1 MSRQENRAG
10 LYLTVI
16 FHLTVIIV
24 LLLYSIDTTLRR
36 EESFVLDFSKQEEIE
51 KREKEEVMKKDI
63 SQKLEEMIAAAR
75 QQTAGQI
82 RNIAVDAGSQLRDDR
97 GTDADQLYKDAEK
110 LARELRNGQ
119 KDGIEE
125 NAQDETVEMQHQKK
139 PDNSSQKAYSGPS
152 VLSYTLDGRKA
163 SHLPIPAYRCYG
175 AGDVTV
181 IITVNPQGQ
190 VTNAQIMD
198 EISSP
203 DDCLRKFA
211 IRAAR
216 LSRFSAS
223 STAPAKQTGEI
234 TYRFSFISKSIV
246 VSSEANAKL
255 AGRTVNGTL
264 PRPSYEGQESGKVV
278 VDIWVDKIGRAHV

>member
-1 MSRQENRAG
+1 MSNQENRAG

-24 LLLYSIDTTLRR
+24 LLLYSIDSTIRK

-51 KREKEEVMKKDI
+51 RREKEEVMKQDI
-63 SQKLEEMIAAAR
+63 SRRLEDMIAAAR
-75 QQTAGQI
+75 QQTSGQI
-82 RNIAVDAGSQLRDDR
+82 RNIAVDAGGQLKDDR
-97 GTDADQLYKDAEK
+97 GTDADQLYKDAAR
-110 LARELRNGQ
+110 LARELKNGQ

-125 NAQDETVEMQHQKK
+125 DARDETVEMQHQNK
-139 PDNSSQKAYSGPS
+139 PDNIQQKAYSGPS

-190 VTNAQIMD
+190 VINAQIMD
-198 EISSP
+198 EISSA

-211 IRAAR
+211 VRAAR

-223 STAPAKQTGEI
+223 TTAPAKQNGEI
-234 TYRFSFISKSIV
+234 VYRFI
-246 VSSEANAKL
+246 A
-255 AGRTVNGTL
+255 
-264 PRPSYEGQESGKVV
+264 Q
-278 VDIWVDKIGRAHV
+278 